1 MTQFLSV
8 KDLSV
13 TFDIR
18 PSGALPWAKSRKLH
32 AVSQVSF
39 DLAAGECL
47 GIVGESGSGKS
58 TLLSCMAGHMAPD
71 TGRVIFDTATGP
83 RDTVQMAEAER
94 RRMARTDWAFV
105 HQNPRDGLRMGVS
118 AGGNVGERL
127 MAVGARHYGD
137 IRDTAT
143 DWLGRVE
150 IAADRI
156 DDRPRAFSGG
166 MQQRLQIA
174 RNLVTGPRLVFMD
187 EPTSG
192 LDVSVQAKLLDM
204 MRTLTR
210 QMNLAAIIVTHDLAV
225 ARLLAQRMMVMQNGQ
240 AVETGLTDQV
250 LDDPQH
256 PYTQLLVSSVLQP

>member
-1 MTQFLSV
+1 MTMTLQSLAKDQPLLSV
-8 KDLSV
+8 QGLS
-13 TFDIR
+13 
-18 PSGALPWAKSRKLH
+18 KSYGTRIGC
-32 AVSQVSF
+32 AGISF
-39 DLAAGECL
+39 DLFPGEVM

-71 TGRVIFDTATGP
+71 AGRVIFDTASGP

-187 EPTSG
+187 EPTGG
-192 LDVSVQAKLLDM
+192 LDVSVQARLLDLLRGLVREM
-204 MRTLTR
+204 GLS
-210 QMNLAAIIVTHDLAV
+210 AIIVTHDLAV
-225 ARLLAQRMMVMQNGQ
+225 VRLLADRLMVMKDGHV
-240 AVETGLTDQV
+240 VEQGLTDQV

-256 PYTQLLVSSVLQP
+256 AYTQLLVSSVLQV